1 MPRVSVIIPAYN
13 RAQYILE
20 TLESI
25 FAQTYTD
32 YEIIVID
39 DGSTDDTRDVLQP
52 LIDVERIRYIFQE
65 NQGVSAARNHGI
77 RLAEGEL
84 IAFLDTDDINHLEKL
99 ALQAAYLDDHPDVA
113 LVHSNFTRFDD
124 SGAEFGRRDT
134 SHLTGFVYRAMLLDW
149 SVLIPPS
156 VVMVRADA
164 LREAGDFDESMA
176 WAEDIDV
183 WRRIARKHP
192 FGVVPETLTRMRIHG
207 DNASDAKIRPE
218 AFAAFERYLRK
229 AFAEDPSLL
238 LGFQRRALAKLYAN
252 AGHNLLAEGTAEHM
266 PLSRQFSLKAIR
278 QWPLQWSAYL
288 GYAGS
293 FIGLGLRD
301 RLLGIWRNVRDKRA

>member
-1 MPRVSVIIPAYN
+1 MPRISIIIPAYN
-13 RAQYILE
+13 RAQYIFE

-25 FAQTYTD
+25 FVQTFSD

-39 DGSTDDTRDVLQP
+39 DGSTDDTPGALQP
-52 LIDVERIRYIFQE
+52 LIDAQKIRYIYQE

-77 RLAEGEL
+77 HLAEGEL
-84 IAFLDTDDINHLEKL
+84 IAFLDSDDLIHPEKL
-99 ALQAAYLDDHPDVA
+99 ALQIAYLDVHPDAA
-113 LVHSNFTRFDD
+113 LVHSNFSRFDD
-124 SGAEFGRRDT
+124 QGNDLGYRDT
-134 SHLTGFVYRAMLLDW
+134 AHLSGQVYPRILLDW

-183 WRRIARKHP
+183 WRRIAKKHP
-192 FGVVPETLTRMRIHG
+192 FGVVPETLTFMRIHG
-207 DNASDAKIRPE
+207 ENASDAKIRSE

-229 AFAEDPSLL
+229 AFAEDPDLSA
-238 LGFQRRALAKLYAN
+238 GFQRRALAKLFAN
-252 AGHNLLAEGTAEHM
+252 AGHNLLAEGTAEQM
-266 PLSRQFSLKAIR
+266 SLARQYSLKAIR

-293 FIGLGLRD
+293 FIGVGLRE
-301 RLLGIWRNVRDKRA
+301 RLLSLWRKFRYNRN

>member
-1 MPRVSVIIPAYN
+1 MPRISIIIPAYN

-25 FAQTYTD
+25 FSQTYTD
-32 YEIIVID
+32 YEVIIID
-39 DGSTDDTRDVLQP
+39 DGSTDDTRTILQP
-52 LIDVERIRYIFQE
+52 VIAERKIRYAYQD

-77 RLAEGEL
+77 RLAVGEL
-84 IAFLDTDDINHLEKL
+84 IAFLDSDDLIHPEKL
-99 ALQAAYLDDHPDVA
+99 ALQSAYLDEHPDVA
-113 LVHSNFTRFDD
+113 LVHSPFSRFDAQGKD
-124 SGAEFGRRDT
+124 LGFRGT
-134 SHLTGFVYRAMLLDW
+134 SHLSGRVYPQILLDW

-207 DNASDAKIRPE
+207 DNASGAKICPE
-218 AFAAFERYLRK
+218 AFAAFERYLQK
-229 AFAEDPSLL
+229 AFQEDSGLSA
-238 LGFQRRALAKLYAN
+238 GFRRRALASLYAN
-252 AGHNLLAEGTAEHM
+252 AGHNLLSEGTAEHM
-266 PLSRQFSLKAIR
+266 PLVRQYSLKAIR

-288 GYAGS
+288 GFAGS

-301 RLLGIWRNVRDKRA
+301 RLLSLWRTFRYNRA